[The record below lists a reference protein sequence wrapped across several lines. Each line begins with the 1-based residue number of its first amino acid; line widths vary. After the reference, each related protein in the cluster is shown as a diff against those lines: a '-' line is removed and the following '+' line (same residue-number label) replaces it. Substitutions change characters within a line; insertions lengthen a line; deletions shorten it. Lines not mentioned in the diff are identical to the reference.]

1 MPLLPK
7 VTTSLM
13 KAFTLSS
20 LLCFAATLCAEDKAA
35 FDINKAESAGLGLP
49 TPYDKFL
56 AIDMALPKGKVQWSK
71 AYIDIAQNV
80 DPDKFSDKQ
89 VGIPMALGVRIA
101 DGVMAVKAKDAAKV
115 KQCAEDI
122 EKLAKKM
129 GIGDDQL
136 RRARDVRDASQ
147 RGEWLKVFMDLAF
160 LQQDIM
166 NLISKKK
173 DAPETVLLV
182 VAGWMQGAR
191 YTGHVITENYSA
203 ELSNIL
209 REPKLAEALIAAVK
223 KFPPDVQK
231 NDQVARV
238 IESLP
243 KILTILNVPLN
254 APIAKEK
261 VAELESIATAIVE
274 AAVLKK

>member
-1 MPLLPK
+1 MFCSH
-7 VTTSLM
+7 VTVH
-13 KAFTLSS
+13 
-20 LLCFAATLCAEDKAA
+20 AEDKAA
-35 FDINKAESAGLGLP
+35 FDPSKAESAGLGLP

-56 AIDMALPKGKVQWSK
+56 AIDMALPKGKVKWAK
-71 AYIDIAQNV
+71 AYVDVSRNV

-101 DGVMAVKAKDAAKV
+101 DGVMAVKAKDAEMV
-115 KQCAEDI
+115 KQCADDI

-129 GIGDDQL
+129 GIADGEL
-136 RRARDVRDASQ
+136 KRARDVRDASQ

-173 DAPETVLLV
+173 DASETVLLI

-191 YTGHVITENYSA
+191 YTGRVISENYTP

-209 REPKLAEALIAAVK
+209 REPKLAEALLDAVK
-223 KFPPDVQK
+223 KLPPEVQK
-231 NDQVARV
+231 HPQVVRV
-238 IESLP
+238 SDSLP
-243 KILTILNVPLN
+243 KVYQILNVGLN
-254 APIAKEK
+254 DPITKEK
-261 VAELESIATAIVE
+261 IAELEGIATAIVN
-274 AAVLKK
+274 AAVIK

>member
-1 MPLLPK
+1 
-7 VTTSLM
+7 M
-13 KAFTLSS
+13 KALS
-20 LLCFAATLCAEDKAA
+20 LALCMAQFGSAPLSAADDKAG
-35 FDINKAESAGLGLP
+35 FDPSKAESAGLGLP

-56 AIDMALPKGKVQWSK
+56 AIDMALPKGKVSWAK
-71 AYIDIAQNV
+71 AYVAIAQDV

-101 DGVMAVKAKDAAKV
+101 DGVMAVKAKDAEKV
-115 KQCAEDI
+115 KKCADDI

-129 GIGDDQL
+129 GIGDGDL
-136 RRARDVRDASQ
+136 KRARDVRDASQ

-173 DAPETVLLV
+173 DASETVLLI

-191 YTGHVITENYSA
+191 YTGHVISENYNP

-209 REPKLAEALIAAVK
+209 REPKLAEALLEAVK
-223 KFPPDVQK
+223 KLPADVQS
-231 NDQVARV
+231 NPQVARV
-238 IESLP
+238 LDSLP
-243 KILTILNVPLN
+243 KVITILNVGLN

-261 VAELESIATAIVE
+261 VAELENIATQIVN